1 MNIVLTVFFEDP
13 FWVGLFERSCKGKY
27 EAAKVVFGAEPK
39 DYEVYEF
46 ILKRFKSV
54 KFSDPIKEENSI
66 RKKINPK
73 RLQRKIKK
81 EVSGTV
87 GTKAQNAI
95 KLDMENKK
103 VARKASIKLKKK
115 EYDELRFNLKRQKKK
130 LKRKGH

>member
-13 FWVGLFERSCKGKY
+13 FWVGLFERSYKGKY
-27 EAAKVVFGAEPK
+27 EAAKIVFGVEPK

-46 ILKRFKSV
+46 ILKKLKNV

-103 VARKASIKLKKK
+103 VARKASIKLKRK
-115 EYDELRFNLKRQKKK
+115 EYDELRFNLKQQKKK